1 MGLDGLLDM
10 LKSRVGTLIA
20 FLTRST
26 LSKPACAA
34 EITIALMTAKC
45 KVLAV
50 QTQSFVPPDDDD
62 LSDLGSYLDLQS
74 CNGEHYGI
82 TTAHMTTA
90 FRKLLNA
97 AVTPCVDMPESLSG
111 TRRFEVL
118 AGLIG
123 APMKCDVDIANELPK
138 LDAETMSGR
147 LVISSDS
154 HCDEA
159 TAVVFLL
166 KLKMKASLESLVP
179 AGICCLCDYDCS
191 RGSTLESVSSSRAL
205 VVVLSPGTLASPEQL
220 ALAAWATRKRQDA
233 GMPDVIPVNIPG
245 FVFPTEEFFQ
255 QTSPKIFRTSAGV
268 KFGFSD
274 SNDFVQSLREFF
286 WSTRTALSTHASEK
300 VLDHEVQEL
309 LSRMRRGPRR
319 STISR
324 ATISRVSKSSSN
336 PGALRNTSFADS
348 DAVTVMV

>member
-1 MGLDGLLDM
+1 MG
-10 LKSRVGTLIA
+10 
-20 FLTRST
+20 
-26 LSKPACAA
+26 
-34 EITIALMTAKC
+34 
-45 KVLAV
+45 
-50 QTQSFVPPDDDD
+50 
-62 LSDLGSYLDLQS
+62 
-74 CNGEHYGI
+74 
-82 TTAHMTTA
+82 
-90 FRKLLNA
+90 
-97 AVTPCVDMPESLSG
+97 
-111 TRRFEVL
+111 
-118 AGLIG
+118 
-123 APMKCDVDIANELPK
+123 
-138 LDAETMSGR
+138 
-147 LVISSDS
+147 
-154 HCDEA
+154 CDEA

-166 KLKMKASLESLVP
+166 KLKMKAGLESLVP
-179 AGICCLCDYDCS
+179 AGICCLCDYDCV

-233 GMPDVIPVNIPG
+233 GKPDVIPVNIPG

-286 WSTRTALSTHASEK
+286 WSSRTTLSTHASEK

-324 ATISRVSKSSSN
+324 ATISRLSKNSSN
-336 PGALRNTSFADS
+336 SGNVKNPSYADS
-348 DAVTVMV
+348 DRVIISV